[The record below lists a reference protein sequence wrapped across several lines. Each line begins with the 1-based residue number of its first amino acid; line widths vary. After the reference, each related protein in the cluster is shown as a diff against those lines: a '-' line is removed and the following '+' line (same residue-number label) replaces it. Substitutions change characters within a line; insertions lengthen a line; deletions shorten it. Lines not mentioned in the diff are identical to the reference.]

1 MAEPPKFMIP
11 FSVPAATRTEPFTQ
25 EMEKA
30 AVFCL
35 AEMERMK
42 GGGLLLKKQEEKLF
56 FLAEFGYPLWLA
68 PWNDMTLVFDGL
80 KTTVH
85 AVAYGTITDVDA
97 FAQNV
102 QRSSK
107 SQETY
112 MSFLADNVNYSQITE
127 KEKTKNAAVILQ
139 KIDIKSFA
147 NFLSSLQTRWAKLEC
162 ESIELTKQKGLP
174 DSWKA
179 TLKFKYYY

>member
-1 MAEPPKFMIP
+1 MSPTELIKNPIFYFILVPIVVAVWPLSVAVVYLPNIEKSITAEEEDYK
-11 FSVPAATRTEPFTQ
+11 
-25 EMEKA
+25 KA
-30 AVFCL
+30 EDLMYGILNLDPDRISSSDA
-35 AEMERMK
+35 
-42 GGGLLLKKQEEKLF
+42 KKQ
-56 FLAEFGYPLWLA
+56 ASEFDYA
-68 PWNDMTLVFDGL
+68 T
-80 KTTVH
+80 
-85 AVAYGTITDVDA
+85 AVEQIARSCEIPSGTYSIS
-97 FAQNV
+97 AQPIRV
-102 QRSSK
+102 
-107 SQETY
+107 
-112 MSFLADNVNYSQITE
+112 TE